1 MKKDLNINLPFKIG
15 TSPTLGIRGNIA
27 TRDIK
32 KNTII
37 ERCPVILVETEY
49 EDFLEKTKLSSYY
62 FIWNDKYHCIVLG
75 YGSIFNHSKNNN
87 TKYYRDEKDHTM
99 VFKTIKDVKKG
110 EELFTDYYDGDDSE
124 EVISEFTDFHK
135 KIGKIGL

>member
-1 MKKDLNINLPFKIG
+1 MKKDPSINLPFKIG
-15 TSPTLGIRGNIA
+15 ISPTLKIRGNIA

-32 KNTII
+32 KNMII
-37 ERCPVILVETEY
+37 ERCPVILIETEN

-75 YGSIFNHSKNNN
+75 YGGIFNHSKNNN

-110 EELFTDYYDGDDSE
+110 EELFTDYYDGDDE

>member
-1 MKKDLNINLPFKIG
+1 MKNNSNINLPFKVG
-15 TSPTLGIRGNIA
+15 MSPTLKIRGNIA

-37 ERCPVILVETEY
+37 ERCPVILVDVKF
-49 EDFLEKTKLSSYY
+49 EDFLEKSKLSSYY
-62 FIWNDKYHCIVLG
+62 FIWDDKYYCIVLG

-99 VFKTIKDVKKG
+99 VFQTIKDVKKG
-110 EELFTDYYDGDDSE
+110 EELFTDYYDGDDE
-124 EVISEFTDFHK
+124 ETISEFTDFHK
-135 KIGKIGL
+135 KIGKIGT